1 MSSPLRAT
9 HYDVLGI
16 TVKASP
22 AQIRQAWLALAR
34 QLHPDHGDDY
44 DPSDFIRLREAYEV
58 LSDPTQ
64 RRRYD
69 ADLAKGSV
77 KRSVPAY
84 PQGPASEPP
93 AYTRPRSDQPPGPRG
108 HHIRASVS
116 IDFVD
121 AIFGVTTE
129 VYGTRKD
136 VCHSCTGY
144 PPPPRC
150 VICGL
155 TGYEPTSFTTALLI
169 PPGTVAGADLVVANL
184 GDVGERPVDTNGP
197 YGVPGPPG
205 DLLVRV
211 DVRPQPGV
219 VAQGM
224 DLLYDLPVDV
234 IDALLGERATMEL
247 IDGPATVII
256 PPGTPPGQ
264 RLRLPGRG
272 VPQAQG
278 LRGDALAE
286 VRLIMRDSLTQEE
299 RSALESVRLGPKRL
313 PDSV

>member
-1 MSSPLRAT
+1 MTETLHAT

-16 TVKASP
+16 SAEATP
-22 AQIRQAWLALAR
+22 LQIRTAWLTLAMA
-34 QLHPDHGDDY
+34 LHPDRGTDY
-44 DPSDFIRLREAYEV
+44 DPSSFIRLREAYVV

-69 ADLAKGSV
+69 ADLAKGTHV
-77 KRSVPAY
+77 RSRPVY
-84 PQGPASEPP
+84 SQGPAPEPP
-93 AYTRPRSDQPPGPRG
+93 AYTKPRSDQPAGDRGP
-108 HHIRASVS
+108 HIRASVS
-116 IDFVD
+116 IDFAD

-136 VCHSCTGY
+136 VCRSCTGY
-144 PPPPRC
+144 PPPQGC
-150 VICGL
+150 VICGQS
-155 TGYEPTSFTTALLI
+155 GYEPISFTTALPV
-169 PPGTVAGADLVVANL
+169 PPGTVAGTDIVVANL
-184 GDVGERPVDTNGP
+184 GDVGERPTGDSGA

-219 VAQGM
+219 IAQGI

-234 IDALLGERATMEL
+234 IDALLGTRTSIEL
-247 IDGPATVII
+247 LDGAATVIV

-272 VPQAQG
+272 IPQAQG

-286 VRLIMRDSLTQEE
+286 VRLTMREVLSPEE
-299 RSALESVRLGPKRL
+299 RQNLESMRLGPKRL